1 MNIFV
6 TRHGETEWNTH
17 WKLQGRSDTVL
28 NGKGKEQAIQT
39 RVGFEKAGL
48 FFDRVY
54 SSPLKRA
61 VETAMLMTG
70 KPEDKIIKDDR
81 IIEFCFG
88 KAEGKTP
95 AEREADPELKD
106 FHNFFDDPENF
117 VPLEGCDSFE
127 NVLTRTAAFCEEEIR
142 PLENSGIQNVLVV
155 THGGTMQSLL
165 LHIDGRELKDYWKTK
180 MANCTLNKIV
190 LENGKFKL
198 EYTGKVFYQEDKNS
212 AAGFFSK

>member
-117 VPLEGCDSFE
+117 VPLEGCDSTEMKRKILSELNAGASTTLSEPAFPQE
-127 NVLTRTAAFCEEEIR
+127 YYDLLSLTACFPPPGFLSISLFLTRWR
-142 PLENSGIQNVLVV
+142 L
-155 THGGTMQSLL
+155 
-165 LHIDGRELKDYWKTK
+165 
-180 MANCTLNKIV
+180 
-190 LENGKFKL
+190 
-198 EYTGKVFYQEDKNS
+198 
-212 AAGFFSK
+212 